1 MSLDLDDVPVDLRP
15 AVTATLSAVGLT
27 GECHLAVTLVPPE
40 EMQELNLRFRGR
52 DVPTDVLSMPIDESP
67 DTPGPR
73 ELGDV
78 FICEPECH
86 SVPEAVVH
94 GVLHLCGFDH
104 EVDRGEMLELQD
116 RIVAGLDSR

>member
-1 MSLDLDDVPVDLRP
+1 MSIDLDDVPVELRP
-15 AVTATLSAVGLT
+15 AVTATLAEVGID
-27 GECHLAVTLVPPE
+27 GECHLGVVLVSPE
-40 EMQELNLRFRGR
+40 RMRELNLEFRGLNA
-52 DVPTDVLSMPIDESP
+52 PTDVLSIPIDESP

-104 EVDRGEMLELQD
+104 EADRGEMFELQD
-116 RIVAGLDSR
+116 RITAGLEVR

>member
-1 MSLDLDDVPVDLRP
+1 MSIDLDDVPVGLRP
-15 AVTATLSAVGLT
+15 AVTATLAEVGVE
-27 GECHLAVTLVPPE
+27 GDCHLGVALVSPE
-40 EMQELNLRFRGR
+40 RMQELNREFRDR
-52 DVPTDVLSMPIDESP
+52 DTPTDVLSIPIDDSP

-78 FICEPECH
+78 FICESECH

-104 EVDRGEMLELQD
+104 ELDQGEMFELQD
-116 RIVAGLDSR
+116 RITAGLEVG

>member
-15 AVTATLSAVGLT
+15 AVTATLSAVRLT
-27 GECHLAVTLVPPE
+27 GECHLAVTLVTPE

-78 FICEPECH
+78 FICGPECH

-116 RIVAGLDSR
+116 RIVAGLDPG